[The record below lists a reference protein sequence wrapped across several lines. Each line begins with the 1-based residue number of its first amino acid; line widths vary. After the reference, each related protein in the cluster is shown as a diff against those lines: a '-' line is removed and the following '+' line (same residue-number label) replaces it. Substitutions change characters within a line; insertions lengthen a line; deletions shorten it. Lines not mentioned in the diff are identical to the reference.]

1 MSEGFISFKSISK
14 IKKPLVWTLRDEW
27 LFLGGPHYSIDFK
40 NIEENYLSKFL
51 IKFKKKKINP
61 NINFVAISEWLK
73 KRAEKSYI
81 LKNFKIRKILNNIRL
96 EDFKLLD
103 KNKAKSYLNIS
114 TNKNILLLGALNPQ
128 SDRKGWKIINEIF
141 KKIDKSKYFCLI
153 YGNFWSDNIFQ
164 QTGIEYK
171 SLGFIDDK
179 IKLNNIY
186 ACADIFLSPSL
197 EEAFGKTSAEA
208 ISCNT
213 PVVCFKNTGTSE
225 FIKHKYNGYLVDD
238 FDSEMFLNGIYCY
251 Q

>member
-1 MSEGFISFKSISK
+1 M
-14 IKKPLVWTLRDEW
+14 
-27 LFLGGPHYSIDFK
+27 
-40 NIEENYLSKFL
+40 
-51 IKFKKKKINP
+51 
-61 NINFVAISEWLK
+61 
-73 KRAEKSYI
+73 
-81 LKNFKIRKILNNIRL
+81 
-96 EDFKLLD
+96 
-103 KNKAKSYLNIS
+103 
-114 TNKNILLLGALNPQ
+114 GALNPQ

-238 FDSEMFLNGIYCY
+238 FDSEMFLNGIYWLEKNKEQIDKNKIFDSLDDIESINIAKKY
-251 Q
+251 IDLYNSLI